1 MARAGVAP
9 AITPSGKIDSS
20 GALPV
25 AGGNP
30 WRDPESTASV
40 VTPGEDFARRPTA
53 ESPLAKFAELSEL
66 AQRPVVLLAGGG
78 VVLLLLIVA
87 VVLLLRSPVPNAGS
101 IVEVKAPPRPAW
113 KSDLPPDA
121 PAPVAAPV
129 APPAPAPA
137 PAPPPEPA
145 PVVVAPP
152 PPEVEEEPAPA
163 PVPEEKETAAPPP
176 RVEGKDKPEPKTQRP
191 PKPRT
196 VAKSGEL
203 RVLTTAAGKSV
214 VAKVLVDGVEKG
226 HTPLVLQV
234 AAGKHE
240 VQVSRPKGAPV
251 SRSVRV
257 TGEKPLVLKIELPE

>member
-1 MARAGVAP
+1 LPLPRTSGSVKPISPLPVVDDPPTPVPAGGQRFPGPDEHALGGGDDAGDRTAMVPAQTDPNNGDASATLSGDDDEYSPDKTNVVGDEVVAEAMARAGVAP
-9 AITPSGKIDSS
+9 AITPSGTIDSS

-30 WRDPESTASV
+30 WRDPESTASA

-163 PVPEEKETAAPPP
+163 PVP
-176 RVEGKDKPEPKTQRP
+176 VE
-191 PKPRT
+191 
-196 VAKSGEL
+196 
-203 RVLTTAAGKSV
+203 
-214 VAKVLVDGVEKG
+214 
-226 HTPLVLQV
+226 
-234 AAGKHE
+234 
-240 VQVSRPKGAPV
+240 
-251 SRSVRV
+251 
-257 TGEKPLVLKIELPE
+257 